1 MKKFKLKIFVS
12 FTLFWAF
19 LISIVSGLALYLAP
33 KGRIANWIEWTFL
46 DITKEQWSEIHTVF
60 VTLFLIAGILHLI
73 WFNWKVFWS
82 YVKKRASAGIARRW
96 ELLVSVIITLIF
108 AASFIWK
115 LPPVYSLINLGA
127 SIDETYE
134 TPENQPPVP
143 HAETFSIENFAE
155 SILKMTAEE
164 AMTKL
169 KLAGYPVADPDL
181 IIEDF
186 AAENGVSPQEI
197 FNILQSSD
205 DFSGEIEK
213 IGGIGQKTLQV
224 CFDENGVDPDSA
236 YARLQAAGIEEAKP
250 EEKMKTIAERYQKT
264 PVELLEIVIGSE

>member
-19 LISIVSGLALYLAP
+19 LTCVISGLALYLAP

-60 VTLFLIAGILHLI
+60 VTLLLIAGILHLI

-96 ELLVSVIITLIF
+96 ELLVSIIITLIF
-108 AASFIWK
+108 AASFVWK
-115 LPPVYSLINLGA
+115 LPPVYSLVKLAA

-164 AMTKL
+164 AMNKL
-169 KLAGYPVADPDL
+169 KLAGYPVSDPDI

-186 AAENGVSPQEI
+186 AAENGISPQEI
-197 FNILQSSD
+197 FNILQSATEKSTEIQQ
-205 DFSGEIEK
+205 FS
-213 IGGIGQKTLQV
+213 GIGQKTLQV
-224 CFDENGVDPDSA
+224 CCDENGVDHDSA
-236 YARLQAAGIEEAKP
+236 SARLEAAGIEDAKP